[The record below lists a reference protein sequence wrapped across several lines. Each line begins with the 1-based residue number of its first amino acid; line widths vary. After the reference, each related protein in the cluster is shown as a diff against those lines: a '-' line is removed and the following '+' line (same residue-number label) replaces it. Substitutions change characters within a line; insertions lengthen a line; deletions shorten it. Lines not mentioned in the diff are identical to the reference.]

1 MSPTNSIAKKNEK
14 HGPCRLTGKA
24 VFGHNLFSDLD
35 PEEFQSRFLSGYR
48 GPRHSDE
55 GRKGGGVGGGGADAS
70 LRHSYFRDVKR
81 VAESSSPL
89 PGASR
94 HPTIQRKLD
103 EVIAKYGVGG
113 FGEEGSSSN
122 ISRLHGTKFQS
133 NYGSCSD
140 WWDVSCYR
148 KNGVKWSNGCPWWD
162 VSCVLRYIFGYPY
175 MGGTR
180 EPVYDESSY
189 PSVLDWRTLGVVT
202 EVNSQ
207 GSCGACWA
215 ITAVETIE
223 SANAIATGQLIDLD
237 EEEVIACDGTCEMCN
252 GGWPQNAYEYVMKH
266 GGLSAKT
273 SDYNADWLYLITAV
287 LAGESYDV
295 SEDQM
300 GSYFAQTCPAGA
312 REGDSGEVRGNN
324 NGDKSHH
331 SGDDNSN
338 EQYASSYVASTR
350 YAKIK
355 GYGYATDR
363 CVCYTDGSG
372 CDCDNQDEKT
382 AVLNVASYGPAAVC
396 LEASLWQNYEGGIM
410 TSDIGCSSGFLD
422 MNHCVE
428 VVGYAF
434 TDDSSSNTGGGKNGD
449 SRDDKS
455 HNSGSQDSATRE
467 GYWIVKNQWST
478 YWGMGGYAYVAM
490 GNNTCGILNDMTQ
503 VYMKEI
509 KR

>member
-1 MSPTNSIAKKNEK
+1 M
-14 HGPCRLTGKA
+14 TGKA

-35 PEEFQSRFLSGYR
+35 PEEFQSKFLTGYR
-48 GPRHSDE
+48 GPRHSSTSSSSSSS
-55 GRKGGGVGGGGADAS
+55 GGGSATIDA
-70 LRHSYFRDVKR
+70 LQQSYFRDTKR
-81 VAESSSPL
+81 VAESPSPITGTSL
-89 PGASR
+89 IKR
-94 HPTIQRKLD
+94 HPSIQRKLD
-103 EVIAKYGVGG
+103 EVITKYGAGG
-113 FGEEGSSSN
+113 FEEEGSSSN
-122 ISRLHGTKFQS
+122 NSQLHGTKFQS
-133 NYGSCSD
+133 NYGSRCNT
-140 WWDVSCYR
+140 WWDISCYR
-148 KNGVKWSNGCPWWD
+148 NNGVKWSNGCQWWD
-162 VSCVLRYIFGYPY
+162 VSCVLRYIFGYQY

-202 EVNSQ
+202 DVNSQ
-207 GSCGACWA
+207 GACGACWA

-266 GGLSAKT
+266 GGLPVKT
-273 SDYNADWLYLITAV
+273 SDYNADWLYLVTAV

-295 SEDQM
+295 SQDQLS
-300 GSYFAQTCPAGA
+300 GYFAQTCPAGV
-312 REGDSGEVRGNN
+312 REGDSGEARGDNK
-324 NGDKSHH
+324 NGGDHH
-331 SGDDNSN
+331 SGD
-338 EQYASSYVASTR
+338 EQQQQYASSYVASTR
-350 YAKIK
+350 YGKVK

-434 TDDSSSNTGGGKNGD
+434 TDEGSSSNGGGGGG

-455 HNSGSQDSATRE
+455 HKSGSRDSSTRE

-478 YWGMGGYAYVAM
+478 YWGMGGYAYLAM
-490 GNNTCGILNDMTQ
+490 GDNTCGILNDMTQ
-503 VYMKEI
+503 VYMK
-509 KR
+509 